1 MNPPYD
7 QSDPTEEHDER
18 SLELRRVDAE
28 SQSSHENWILQCA
41 RLISE
46 RNVLENRIRKLRE
59 EIGLPHVMAFRT
71 FITKTKPEEADDLV
85 RMIVVHA
92 CDQND
97 VMTEF
102 VRRIEDLANLVS
114 EIAPDRERINRRCWA
129 LTHAA
134 MALRDALKL
143 KPDTIA

>member
-71 FITKTKPEEADDLV
+71 FIGKTKTDDADDLV

-114 EIAPDRERINRRCWA
+114 EIAPDRERIIRRCWA

-134 MALRDALKL
+134 MALREALKL
-143 KPDTIA
+143 KPNTIA